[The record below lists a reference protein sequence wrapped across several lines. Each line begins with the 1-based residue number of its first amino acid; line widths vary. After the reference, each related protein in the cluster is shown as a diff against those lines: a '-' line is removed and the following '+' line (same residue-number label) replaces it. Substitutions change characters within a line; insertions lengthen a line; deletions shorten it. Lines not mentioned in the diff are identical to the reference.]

1 MTGRSIYPPFI
12 AGLYIT
18 GIFII
23 LLSWPVFISGNKPA
37 RPVCSAEPVNPMQT
51 SPAKEVPVLC
61 FHNLAKNPDRL
72 NELWISELQFN
83 RQMQTLYDS
92 GFKTIVPGQLY
103 DHLIK
108 GTLLPAKPIM
118 ITFDDTH
125 ESHYSIAAPVLEK
138 YGFRGVFFIMTVC
151 IGKKNYL
158 TEREIKMLAENGHA
172 IEGHTYDHPS
182 VKNIAGEQWEQQLDK
197 PKKRLEAITGQP
209 VEHFAYPY
217 GVWSV
222 AAITEL
228 KKRGIKSAYQLTGK
242 HSAEEP
248 LFTIE
253 RLLVQGN
260 WTGKE
265 LVKRMEREFS
275 Q

>member
-1 MTGRSIYPPFI
+1 MKGRSICPSPI
-12 AGLYIT
+12 AGFYIS
-18 GIFII
+18 GICII
-23 LLSWPVFISGNKPA
+23 LLSWPVFISGNKPE
-37 RPVCSAEPVNPMQT
+37 RPVRSAAPGKPMQQ

-61 FHNLAKNPDRL
+61 YHHLAKSPGRL
-72 NELWISELQFN
+72 NELWISEFQFN
-83 RQMQTLYDS
+83 QQMQTLHDS
-92 GFKTIVPGQLY
+92 GFHTIVPGQLY
-103 DHLIK
+103 DHLTK
-108 GTLLPAKPIM
+108 GTPLPAKPIM

-125 ESHYSIAAPVLEK
+125 DSHFSIAAPVLKK
-138 YGFRGVFFIMTVC
+138 YGFSGVFFIMTVC

-172 IEGHTYDHPS
+172 IECHTYDHPS

-209 VEHFAYPY
+209 VAHFAYPY
-217 GVWSV
+217 GVWNA

-242 HSAEEP
+242 HSVEEP

-253 RLLVQGN
+253 RMLVQGN
-260 WTGKE
+260 WPGKE
-265 LVKRMEREFS
+265 LVKRMKREFR
-275 Q
+275 